1 MTGYMRKSFATITVA
16 LCLVA
21 LLPSAASCF
30 DRIHINCPQT
40 MNPVVPGDSIRIPVS
55 VTNNSLLGGF
65 HLGFTWNSTQIR
77 ITSIDLSGTALSG
90 MQLGGLQETYF
101 GADTNYV
108 FFNWTDLSGTRPF
121 AQHLNEVLLFALNAM
136 VQPGASTSCIT
147 IDTASA
153 LPGLQLAF
161 VPQGGGT
168 TPEYVHCPGAD
179 IMLGPQDCGYSLCGD
194 ANGDLSIDISDAV
207 FLLQYIFV
215 GGPAPNPLSAG
226 NVNCDAGIDI
236 ADAVYL
242 ILYIF
247 SGFTAPCAG
256 CK

>member
-1 MTGYMRKSFATITVA
+1 MTGYMRKFLATIMMA
-16 LCLVA
+16 FCLMA

-30 DRIHINCPQT
+30 DRIHVGCPQR
-40 MNPVVPGDSIRIPVS
+40 MNPVVPGDSIRIPVY
-55 VTNNSLLGGF
+55 VTNNSLLSSF
-65 HLGFTWNSTQIR
+65 HLGFTWNSAQVR

-101 GADTNYV
+101 GADTNHV
-108 FFNWTDLSGTRPF
+108 FFDWIDLGGTRPF
-121 AQHLNEVLLFALNAM
+121 TIHSSEVLLFALNAE
-136 VQPGASTSCIT
+136 VQPGASNACIT

-153 LPGLQLAF
+153 LPGFQRAF
-161 VPQGGGT
+161 TPQGGGT

-179 IMLGPQDCGYSLCGD
+179 IILGSQDCGYSLCGD
-194 ANGDLSIDISDAV
+194 ANGDFAIDISDAV
-207 FLLQYIFV
+207 YLLQYIFA
-215 GGPAPNPLSAG
+215 GGSAPDPLLAG
-226 NVNCDAGIDI
+226 NVNCDSGIDI

-256 CK
+256 CN